1 MGSMIVKL
9 LTRIPIYQQM
19 YLSSLVSLCFCIV
32 TEPSEKVPKDPMAYK
47 LLLQR
52 GIMGALGCI
61 LSYQLVYLLPLSIS
75 SLFFLINP
83 LWLGIL
89 GRLFYKE
96 VFGLPHFLL
105 TLTSFCG
112 LLLIIQPEFI
122 FENKGVG
129 IENYDKKT
137 FIKGMLIGI
146 IGSIVG
152 AIVFLTI
159 KSLKG
164 KVSVVLI
171 LYYFNLMTVIVG
183 AVGSLFDRIVKMQF
197 TEILLVFFSGL
208 FYFLGHIGRNRAL
221 YLEKA
226 YVVGLGSYFQLIV
239 SYLFDIFIFGIKLN
253 PLAAIG
259 CVLVVVSSMVLFYYD
274 NNRK

>member
-1 MGSMIVKL
+1 MFNSFPVYIQKFVDILLKIESQIPKYAGFLYIIMFSFFFSLGSMIVKL
-9 LTRIPIYQQM
+9 LTRIPIYQQI
-19 YLSSLVSLCFCIV
+19 YLSSLVSLCLCIE
-32 TEPSEKVPKDPMAYK
+32 TEPSEKVPKDSKTYK

-96 VFGLPHFLL
+96 VFGLAHFLL

-112 LLLIIQPEFI
+112 LLLIIQPEFL
-122 FENKGVG
+122 FETRGFN

-137 FIKGMLIGI
+137 FIKGMIIGI
-146 IGSIVG
+146 IGSIIG

-159 KSLKG
+159 RSLKG

-171 LYYFNLMTVIVG
+171 LYYFNLQ
-183 AVGSLFDRIVKMQF
+183 SLLELWGVCLMG
-197 TEILLVFFSGL
+197 LLKWEF
-208 FYFLGHIGRNRAL
+208 
-221 YLEKA
+221 
-226 YVVGLGSYFQLIV
+226 
-239 SYLFDIFIFGIKLN
+239 
-253 PLAAIG
+253 
-259 CVLVVVSSMVLFYYD
+259 
-274 NNRK
+274 